1 MKNNVLCARLFF
13 ILLSI
18 ISVKHQNMNIFW
30 KRYFFSCLLSPNI
43 AKFGRKFFTLIASF
57 QKEKYFFHQCS
68 ASKLRLISFN
78 TNSIGKNPKG
88 RQVLLYLKKKN
99 PDLIIT
105 IDTRFSKDIENLV
118 KTEWDG
124 NVLFSSFDSQS
135 RGVAIFVKRNLPLKI
150 LDQFFFFTI
159 LI

>member
-1 MKNNVLCARLFF
+1 MINN
-13 ILLSI
+13 
-18 ISVKHQNMNIFW
+18 NYEGDN
-30 KRYFFSCLLSPNI
+30 
-43 AKFGRKFFTLIASF
+43 
-57 QKEKYFFHQCS
+57 S

-78 TNSIGKNPKG
+78 TNSIGKNPKR

-150 LDQFFFFTI
+150 LDKFFFLFSEPTKSPVQRNI
-159 LI
+159 KNYENSTTVRS

>member
-1 MKNNVLCARLFF
+1 MINNNYVGD
-13 ILLSI
+13 
-18 ISVKHQNMNIFW
+18 N
-30 KRYFFSCLLSPNI
+30 
-43 AKFGRKFFTLIASF
+43 
-57 QKEKYFFHQCS
+57 S

-78 TNSIGKNPKG
+78 TNSIGKNPKR

-105 IDTRFSKDIENLV
+105 IDTRFSKEIENLV

-124 NVLFSSFDSQS
+124 QVLFSSFDSQS

-150 LDQFFFFTI
+150 LDQFNDRNGNVLSILVEFESKKI
-159 LI
+159 LIEGIYGPNSDSPSFYENETFSKIDSWNCTGAL